1 MTKLSKSED
10 FGYSEFISL
19 NNLAKKINVTRSTLK
34 KLLIDKDIEL
44 KKRNETLKCS
54 PFMISISE
62 LKEKLSDLDYDSIDG
77 LTLSKLNNKIKLLE
91 TQIEALFKQVK
102 VIYTIAQAVQN
113 ETKEVNSR
121 NKLKK

>member
-1 MTKLSKSED
+1 MTKLSKAED

-19 NNLAKKINVTRSTLK
+19 NLLAKKINVTRSTLK

-44 KKRNETLKCS
+44 KKRNETMQCS

-62 LKEKLSDLDYDSIDG
+62 LKEKLSDLDYDSIEG
-77 LTLSKLNNKIKLLE
+77 LTLTKLNNKIKLLE
-91 TQIEALFKQVK
+91 TQMEALFKQVK
-102 VIYTIAQAVQN
+102 VIHTIAQAVQN
-113 ETKEVNSR
+113 ETEEVNTR